1 MPSVRNGRKWLE
13 IAAAIVDINKCI
25 KGRIDL
31 PDNVCRIKSVFDEGF
46 IGGVMNDL
54 ESRRLV
60 SVGA

>member
-1 MPSVRNGRKWLE
+1 ME
-13 IAAAIVDINKCI
+13 IAAAISDIIKCI
-25 KGRIDL
+25 KWRIDL
-31 PDNVCRIKSVFDEGF
+31 LDSVCRIKSVFDEGF

>member
-1 MPSVRNGRKWLE
+1 ME
-13 IAAAIVDINKCI
+13 IAAAISDIIKCI
-25 KGRIDL
+25 KWRIDL

-46 IGGVMNDL
+46 IAGVMNDL